1 MLIIIIAGR
10 CLAVWS
16 VDRLFNLCSKEK
28 SNISVSELSFIT
40 YGGMIRGAIAF
51 GLALKIPD
59 EAFDSPDY
67 FNERGVIITTTLA
80 CIIFTT
86 VIFGSFMPIV

>member
-59 EAFDSPDY
+59 EASDSPDY